1 MAAARAVRGIT
12 RREGLI
18 ALALAGPAALLASC
32 TSDTAEPQP
41 TASPTQ
47 SAEGAAESVA
57 AAEALLV
64 ASYEAAIAALPD
76 ADPAVIALLTGI
88 RDQHTAHRD
97 ALGGTSAVPDGPPQ
111 PAAQAAVI
119 DELLAAERQA
129 ARDRIDACEAA
140 PDPELARLLAMIGA
154 SEASHVP
161 ALREVR

>member
-1 MAAARAVRGIT
+1 MAAARAMRGIT

-18 ALALAGPAALLASC
+18 ALALAGPAALLAAC
-32 TSDTAEPQP
+32 TSDTAEPGP
-41 TASPTQ
+41 TPSPTT
-47 SAEGAAESVA
+47 SPEGAAESVA
-57 AAEALLV
+57 ADEALLV
-64 ASYEAAIAALPD
+64 ASYDAALAALPD

-88 RDQHTAHRD
+88 RDQHAAHRD
-97 ALGGTSAVPDGPPQ
+97 ALGGTSLVPDAPPQ

-129 ARDRIDACEAA
+129 ARDRIDACETAA
-140 PDPELARLLAMIGA
+140 DPELARLLAMIGA

>member
-1 MAAARAVRGIT
+1 MRGIT

-18 ALALAGPAALLASC
+18 ALALAGPAALLVSC
-32 TSDTAEPQP
+32 TSDTAEPEP
-41 TASPTQ
+41 TSSPTPTP
-47 SAEGAAESVA
+47 EDAAGSVA

-64 ASYEAAIAALPD
+64 ASYDAAIAALPD

-88 RDQHTAHRD
+88 RDQHAAHRD
-97 ALGGTSAVPDGPPQ
+97 ALGGTSAAPDAPPQ

-140 PDPELARLLAMIGA
+140 SDPELARLLAMIGA